1 MSVVDKALDTAP
13 VHVSLQR
20 RPTMMGLP
28 QDAFLLLMLI
38 IVTMSIA
45 ARLDPKVLVSCAVA
59 YAILLPFLRKLFEK
73 DPFFM
78 VVVPRALRY
87 ASRYPRQAREVPR
100 HWRDR
105 VLRGR

>member
-1 MSVVDKALDTAP
+1 MSVVDNALDTAP

-20 RPTMMGLP
+20 RRTMGGLP

-45 ARLDPKVLVSCAVA
+45 ARLDPRVLVGCALA
-59 YAILLPFLRKLFEK
+59 YAVVLPFLRKLFEK

-87 ASRYPRQAREVPR
+87 ASRYPRQAKEVTR
-100 HWRDR
+100 RWRDR
-105 VLRGR
+105 VMRGR

>member
-1 MSVVDKALDTAP
+1 MSVGGKALDTAP

-28 QDAFLLLMLI
+28 QDAFLLLMLV
-38 IVTMSIA
+38 IVTLSIA
-45 ARLDPKVLVSCAVA
+45 ARLDPRVLVGCALA

-78 VVVPRALRY
+78 AVVPRALRY
-87 ASRYPRQAREVPR
+87 ASRYPRQAREVTR
-100 HWRDR
+100 RWRDR
-105 VLRGR
+105 IFRGR

>member
-1 MSVVDKALDTAP
+1 MSVGGKALDTAP

-28 QDAFLLLMLI
+28 QDAFLLLMLV
-38 IVTMSIA
+38 IVTLSIA
-45 ARLDPKVLVSCAVA
+45 ARLDPKVLVGCALA
-59 YAILLPFLRKLFEK
+59 YAILLPFGRKLFEK

-87 ASRYPRQAREVPR
+87 GSRYPRQAREVKR
-100 HWRDR
+100 LWRDR

>member
-1 MSVVDKALDTAP
+1 MSAGGEVLDTAP

-28 QDAFLLLMLI
+28 QDAFLLLMLV

-45 ARLDPKVLVSCAVA
+45 ARLDPRVLVGCALA

-87 ASRYPRQAREVPR
+87 ASRYPRQAKEVTR

-105 VLRGR
+105 VMRGR